1 MSIYY
6 DLIKKPDVRQTGEPQ
21 SLYARAVPKG
31 TIDKKEF
38 IDRVHRFTGISRSV
52 LEGSMTAFMDELRDC
67 LVGGWTVELG
77 ELGYFSPSLNCRPV
91 MEKKEVRAASVS
103 LRGLNFRVSREFY
116 RTLNEKAGF
125 ERYPKSS
132 VSTPQSVSREHC
144 LELLKAHFL
153 TAPCIS
159 RAQYSRMAG
168 RSYKQ
173 AVVDLNTFVAEG
185 VLMRYGAGRN
195 VVYAK
200 ALPKP

>member
-1 MSIYY
+1 
-6 DLIKKPDVRQTGEPQ
+6 
-21 SLYARAVPKG
+21 
-31 TIDKKEF
+31 
-38 IDRVHRFTGISRSV
+38 
-52 LEGSMTAFMDELRDC
+52 
-67 LVGGWTVELG
+67 
-77 ELGYFSPSLNCRPV
+77 

-125 ERYPKSS
+125 ERHPKSS

-185 VLMRYGAGRN
+185 VLQFFGRLMYLNRILKLLRNTRYL
-195 VVYAK
+195 K
-200 ALPKP
+200 K